1 MKLRRNIQETE
12 QEILQ
17 LRELGSGEKEERW
30 KKGNKTEYKPQ

>member
-30 KKGNKTEYKPQ
+30 KKENKTEYKPQ

>member
-17 LRELGSGEKEERW
+17 LRKLGSGEKEERR
-30 KKGNKTEYKPQ
+30 KKENKTEYKPQ